1 METATVVE
9 KSMNSIELST
19 YQNPSSPYNFVQSS
33 VRQSSDI
40 RQDTEFARLMNRIQA
55 EYENNQLASA
65 RECINQ
71 APLSF
76 QTTFDLQV
84 HTMELGCES
93 LDVVQER
100 PL

>member
-1 METATVVE
+1 
-9 KSMNSIELST
+9 
-19 YQNPSSPYNFVQSS
+19 
-33 VRQSSDI
+33 
-40 RQDTEFARLMNRIQA
+40 MNRIQA